1 MWEYGGECVNKTECV
16 HQLKKK
22 ENENEDSDSG
32 NGSGINVDSA
42 NLNNRSLYNCP
53 TVDQQQFN
61 R

>member
-1 MWEYGGECVNKTECV
+1 MNKTECV

-42 NLNNRSLYNCP
+42 TLNNRSLYNCP